1 MRYNRYNK
9 KEDMPEKLSKKE
21 AKERIE
27 KLKKL
32 INHYRYLYHVLNKE
46 EISPEALDSLK
57 HELWQLEQQYPEF
70 ITPDS
75 PTQRVAGKPL
85 DEFQKVHHEIPMLS
99 LEDVFNE
106 EELYDW
112 KERLRKIAPN
122 RNWDYYCELKMDGLS
137 VSLIYEKGIL
147 VQGATRGDGK
157 TGEDVTQNVK
167 TIEAIPLS
175 LREPKKEEFKKE
187 GLSQTLYKSLL
198 NTIRNKK
205 VEFRGEVIMTKKVFE
220 ELNKKYKKEGKPLLS
235 NQRNAAAGSLRQLDP
250 KITAE
255 RKLDCY
261 IWQMVTN
268 IGQKTHQEAM
278 KLAKLCGMKTVLGTH
293 AKNLKEVIEFHHYW
307 EKNKEKLPY
316 NFDGVVVKVNQLDL
330 YPLLGVVGKAPR
342 YWIAF
347 KFQGKEATTK
357 IKDIVVQIGRTGKAT
372 PVAILEPVNL
382 EGVTVSRAT
391 LHNEDEIKR
400 LGVKIGD
407 TVIVR
412 RAGEVIPEIVKAL
425 PELRTGKERDFRMPK
440 NCPVCGM
447 PLEKK
452 PGEVDYYCTNPDCFA
467 TQRRFLYHFVSKK
480 AFDIEHLGPK
490 IIDQLMEEGLIE
502 SPADIFKLKKGDLVP
517 LERFAEKSAQNLIE
531 AIEKA
536 KTIPLERFIYALGIR
551 HVGEETANI
560 LAQKFGSIQSLEK
573 ATLEELENIPDIG
586 PIVARSIYQWF
597 KNKKNK
603 KLVED
608 LLKNGVKIIPPKKIK
623 EKLKG
628 LTFVFT
634 GALNSMSRDEASER
648 IRMLGGKVSSSV
660 SRETDYLVVGENPGS
675 KLEKAKQLGVKTI
688 SEKEF
693 LELVSD

>member
-1 MRYNRYNK
+1 M
-9 KEDMPEKLSKKE
+9 DLKLSKKE
-21 AKERIE
+21 ARERIE

-32 INHYRYLYHVLNKE
+32 INHYRYLYHVLDKE
-46 EISPEALDSLK
+46 EISSEALDSLK
-57 HELWQLEQQYPEF
+57 HELWRLEQQYPEF

-85 DEFQKVHHEIPMLS
+85 DEFQKVSHKIPMLS
-99 LEDVFNE
+99 LEDIFE
-106 EELYDW
+106 EQELYDW
-112 KERLRKIAPN
+112 EKRLKRIAPY
-122 RNWDYYCELKMDGLS
+122 RSWDYYCELKMDGLS
-137 VSLIYEKGIL
+137 VSLIYRQGIL
-147 VQGATRGDGK
+147 HTAATRGDGK

-167 TIEAIPLS
+167 TIEAVPLS
-175 LREPKKEEFKKE
+175 LREPTKEELKQE
-187 GLSQTLYKSLL
+187 GFSEIVYKNLL
-198 NTIRNKK
+198 K
-205 VEFRGEVIMTKKVFE
+205 VIKGGEIEFRGEVIMTKKVFNQ
-220 ELNKKYKKEGKPLLS
+220 LNKKYKKEGKPLLS
-235 NQRNAAAGSLRQLDP
+235 NPRNAAAGSLRQLDP

-255 RKLDCY
+255 RKLDY
-261 IWQMVTN
+261 YVWQLVTDL
-268 IGQKTHQEAM
+268 GQKTFEEST
-278 KLAKLCGMKTVLGTH
+278 KIAKLCGFKIVPGNI
-293 AKNLKEVIEFHHYW
+293 AKDLKEVITIHRQW
-307 EKNKEKLPY
+307 LKNKEKLPFNY
-316 NFDGVVVKVNQLDL
+316 DGIVVKVNQLNL
-330 YPLLGVVGKAPR
+330 YKIFGVVGKAPR

-357 IKDIVVQIGRTGKAT
+357 IKDIIVQIGRTGKVT

-382 EGVTVSRAT
+382 DGAIVSRAT

-412 RAGEVIPEIVKAL
+412 RAGEVIPEIVKTL
-425 PELRTGKERDFRMPK
+425 PELRTGKERNFRMPK

-452 PGEVDYYCTNPDCFA
+452 PGEVDYYCTNPNCFA
-467 TQRRFLYHFVSKK
+467 TQKRFLYHFISKK

-490 IIDQLMEEGLIE
+490 IIDQLIEEGLIE
-502 SPADIFKLKKGDLVP
+502 SPADIFKLKRGDLVP

-536 KTIPLERFIYALGIR
+536 KTIPLEMFIYALGIR
-551 HVGEETANI
+551 NVGEETANI

-603 KLVED
+603 KLVDD
-608 LLKNGVKIIPPKKIK
+608 LLKNGVRIIPPKKIK

-648 IRMLGGKVSSSV
+648 VRMLGGKVSSSI

-688 SEKEF
+688 SEKKF
-693 LELVSD
+693 LELISD

>member
-1 MRYNRYNK
+1 M
-9 KEDMPEKLSKKE
+9 DLKLSKKE
-21 AKERIE
+21 ARERIE

-57 HELWQLEQQYPEF
+57 HELWRLEQQYPEF

-85 DEFQKVHHEIPMLS
+85 DEFQKVSHKIPMLS
-99 LEDVFNE
+99 LEDIFE
-106 EELYDW
+106 EQELYDW
-112 KERLRKIAPN
+112 EKRLKRIAPY
-122 RNWDYYCELKMDGLS
+122 RSWDYYCELKMDGLS
-137 VSLIYEKGIL
+137 VSLIYRQGIL
-147 VQGATRGDGK
+147 HTAATRGDGK

-167 TIEAIPLS
+167 TIEAVPLS
-175 LREPKKEEFKKE
+175 LREPTKEELKQE
-187 GLSQTLYKSLL
+187 GFSEIVYKNLL
-198 NTIRNKK
+198 K
-205 VEFRGEVIMTKKVFE
+205 VIKGGEIEFRGEVIMTKKVFNQ
-220 ELNKKYKKEGKPLLS
+220 LNKKYKKEGKPLLS
-235 NQRNAAAGSLRQLDP
+235 NPRNAAAGSLRQLDP

-255 RKLDCY
+255 RKLDY
-261 IWQMVTN
+261 YVWQLVTDL
-268 IGQKTHQEAM
+268 GQKTFEEST
-278 KLAKLCGMKTVLGTH
+278 KIAKLCGFKIVPGNI
-293 AKNLKEVIEFHHYW
+293 AKDLKEVITIHRQW
-307 EKNKEKLPY
+307 LKNKEKLPFNY
-316 NFDGVVVKVNQLDL
+316 DGIVVKVNQLNL
-330 YPLLGVVGKAPR
+330 YKIFGVVGKAPR

-357 IKDIVVQIGRTGKAT
+357 IKDIIVQIGRTGKVT

-382 EGVTVSRAT
+382 DGAIVSRAT

-412 RAGEVIPEIVKAL
+412 RAGEVIPEIVKTL
-425 PELRTGKERDFRMPK
+425 PELRTGKERNFRMPK

-452 PGEVDYYCTNPDCFA
+452 PGEVDYYCTNPNCFA
-467 TQRRFLYHFVSKK
+467 TQKRFLYHFISKK

-490 IIDQLMEEGLIE
+490 IIDQLIEEGLIE
-502 SPADIFKLKKGDLVP
+502 SPADIFKLKRGDLVP

-536 KTIPLERFIYALGIR
+536 KTIPLEMFIYALGIR

-603 KLVED
+603 KLVDD
-608 LLKNGVKIIPPKKIK
+608 LLKNGVRIIPPKKIK

-648 IRMLGGKVSSSV
+648 VRMLGGKVSSSI

-688 SEKEF
+688 SEKKF
-693 LELVSD
+693 LELISD

>member
-1 MRYNRYNK
+1 MT
-9 KEDMPEKLSKKE
+9 EKLSKSE
-21 AKERIE
+21 AKQRIE

-32 INHYRYLYHVLNKE
+32 INHYRYLYHVKNIE

-57 HELWQLEQQYPEF
+57 HELWKLEQEYPEF

-85 DEFQKVHHEIPMLS
+85 DEFQKVSHKVPMLS
-99 LEDVFNE
+99 LEDVFDE
-106 EELYDW
+106 KELYEW
-112 KERLRKIAPN
+112 EERLKRIAPHKS
-122 RNWDYYCELKMDGLS
+122 WDYYCEFKMDGLS
-137 VSLIYEKGIL
+137 VSLIYQKGLLIR
-147 VQGATRGDGK
+147 GATRGDGR

-175 LREPKKEEFKKE
+175 LREPTKEEFIKE
-187 GLSQTLYKSLL
+187 GLSDNLYQNLIE
-198 NTIRNKK
+198 TIKNGEI
-205 VEFRGEVIMTKKVFE
+205 EFRGEVIMTKKVFE

-235 NQRNAAAGSLRQLDP
+235 NPRNAAAGSLRQLDP

-261 IWQMVTN
+261 VWQMVTN
-268 IGQKTHQEAM
+268 IGQKTILEST
-278 KLAKLCGMKTVLGTH
+278 KIAKLCGMKIVEGKY
-293 AKNLKEVIEFHHYW
+293 AKDLKEVIDFHHYW
-307 EKNKEKLPY
+307 AKHKEKLPF
-316 NFDGVVVKVNQLDL
+316 NCDGVVVKVNQLDL
-330 YPLLGVVGKAPR
+330 YKIFGVVGKAPR

-357 IKDIVVQIGRTGKAT
+357 IKNIVVQIGRTGKAT

-382 EGVTVSRAT
+382 DGAIVSRAT

-412 RAGEVIPEIVKAL
+412 RAGEVIPEIVRAL
-425 PELRTGKERDFRMPK
+425 PELRTGKEKNFEMPK
-440 NCPVCGM
+440 KCPVCGS
-447 PLEKK
+447 PLQRK
-452 PGEVDYYCTNPDCFA
+452 PGEVDYYCTNPNCFA
-467 TQRRFLYHFVSKK
+467 TQKRFLYHFVSKK

-490 IIDQLMEEGLIE
+490 IIDQLIEEGLIE
-502 SPADIFKLKKGDLVP
+502 NPADIFKLKKGDLIP

-536 KTIPLERFIYALGIR
+536 KKIPLERFIYALGIR

-560 LAQKFGSIQSLEK
+560 LARKFGSIENLAK
-573 ATLEELENIPDIG
+573 ANLEELESIPDVG

-597 KNKKNK
+597 QEKKNR
-603 KLVED
+603 KLIED
-608 LLKNGVKIIPPKKIK
+608 LIKNGVKIVPPEKIK

-634 GALNSMSRDEASER
+634 GSLNSMSRDEAKELV
-648 IRMLGGKVSSSV
+648 RMLGGKASSSI

-675 KLEKAKQLGVKTI
+675 KLQKAKQLNVKII
-688 SEKEF
+688 SEQEF
-693 LELVSD
+693 LKMIS

>member
-1 MRYNRYNK
+1 MNK
-9 KEDMPEKLSKKE
+9 DIDKDMVKKLSKKE

-32 INHYRYLYHVLNKE
+32 INYHRYLYHVLNKE

-85 DEFQKVHHEIPMLS
+85 EEFKKVYHEIPMLS

-112 KERLRKIAPN
+112 EERIRKLVPGES
-122 RNWDYYCELKMDGLS
+122 WDYYCELKMDGLS

-147 VQGATRGDGK
+147 IRGATRGDGK

-175 LREPKKEEFKKE
+175 LREPQKDEFKKE
-187 GLSQTLYKSLL
+187 GLSEELYKKVLE
-198 NTIRNKK
+198 TIRKGK
-205 VEFRGEVIMTKKVFE
+205 IEFRGEVIMTKKVFE

-235 NQRNAAAGSLRQLDP
+235 NTRNAAAGSLRQLDP

-261 IWQMVTN
+261 IWQVPTN
-268 IGQKTHQEAM
+268 IGQKTHEESVKIAR
-278 KLAKLCGMKTVLGTH
+278 LCGMKLAPGKK
-293 AKNLKEVIEFHHYW
+293 AKSLKEVVEFHNYW
-307 EKNKEKLPY
+307 AKHKEKLPF
-316 NFDGVVVKVNQLDL
+316 NSDGVVVKVNRLDL
-330 YPLLGVVGKAPR
+330 YPRMGVVGKAPR

-357 IKDIVVQIGRTGKAT
+357 IKDIVIQIGRTGKAT

-391 LHNEDEIKR
+391 LHNADEIKR
-400 LGVKIGD
+400 LEVKIGD

-412 RAGEVIPEIVKAL
+412 RAGEVIPEIVKTL
-425 PELRTGKERDFRMPK
+425 PELRTGKEKEFKMPK
-440 NCPVCGM
+440 NCPVCGA
-447 PLEKK
+447 PLERK
-452 PGEVDYYCTNPDCFA
+452 PGEVDYFCTNKKCFA

-490 IIDQLMEEGLIE
+490 IVDQLMEEGLIE
-502 SPADIFKLKKGDLVP
+502 TPADIFKLKKGDLVP
-517 LERFAEKSAQNLIE
+517 LERFAEKSAQNLID

-536 KTIPLERFIYALGIR
+536 KTIPLERLIYALGIR

-560 LAQKFGSIQSLEK
+560 LAQKFGSIENLKK
-573 ATLEELENIPDIG
+573 ATLEQLQSIPDIG
-586 PIVARSIYQWF
+586 EIVAESIYRWF
-597 KNKKNK
+597 KDKNNL
-603 KLVED
+603 KLVDE
-608 LLKNGVKIIPPKKIK
+608 LIKAGVKIIAPKKVE

-628 LTFVFT
+628 KTFVFT
-634 GALNSMSRDEASER
+634 GALKTLTRDEASEKVR
-648 IRMLGGKVSSSV
+648 LLGGKVSSSV
-660 SRETDYLVVGENPGS
+660 SRNTDFVVAGENPGS
-675 KLEKAKQLGVKTI
+675 KYEKAKHLGVKII
-688 SEKEF
+688 SEEEF
-693 LELVSD
+693 LKMIS